1 MPSKAKAKAG
11 ARRIDFGKIRWGAFT
26 AQFKAYRARH
36 PASRLKTLR
45 AYAEYILRHPS
56 RHTPLTRKR
65 ALFYLNVI
73 LKGGV
78 KREPGAKRAR
88 KPRSGEPRSG
98 EPRSGKKTAI
108 KREV

>member
-78 KREPGAKRAR
+78 KREPGARPK
-88 KPRSGEPRSG
+88 G
-98 EPRSGKKTAI
+98 GKKGAKRSSPGAKRVI
-108 KREV
+108 KREG